1 MTFEFNSQSVKY
13 KHFVFPNSSNN
24 RMTVGPTY
32 NPNVSAFDKLGM
44 KLKNKFVLQISP
56 LTSNE
61 LMIKKQKAFY
71 VLPLPVTT

>member
-1 MTFEFNSQSVKY
+1 
-13 KHFVFPNSSNN
+13 
-24 RMTVGPTY
+24 MTVGPTY
-32 NPNVSAFDKLGM
+32 NPNVSAFDKLGI